1 MRVCSYILVGL
12 LFVGAGLNQAS
23 ALSLDALDEG
33 GSLESG
39 ALTFSDF
46 DVVVTGAVSADL
58 SLYDVSAID
67 DGFAITGPISA
78 ADGEQGDLFVEFT
91 VSVSSGAIS
100 GVGLSFNGAAAG
112 AGSDASVVE
121 TFEGI
126 SDLELFVFAT
136 GGGGLDLIDE
146 ADLSATSL
154 RVAKDIL
161 VDSTEGGGIA
171 VISRV
176 EQTFEV
182 VPEPAAAVLL
192 GMGLVGVAFLRRRQV
207 VA

>member
-78 ADGEQGDLFVEFT
+78 ADGEQGDLFIEFT

-112 AGSDASVVE
+112 AGSAASVVE

-146 ADLSATSL
+146 ADLSRPSRWCPSL
-154 RVAKDIL
+154 RPPCCSAWAWWV
-161 VDSTEGGGIA
+161 SPSCA
-171 VISRV
+171 VVRSS
-176 EQTFEV
+176 
-182 VPEPAAAVLL
+182 PEASLTSQSLPRRL
-192 GMGLVGVAFLRRRQV
+192 G
-207 VA
+207 